1 MTKGRFSAGL
11 LLAAAILSEAAGSK
25 ARAVDVDRQILNAE
39 RARVAVMAEART
51 KTVAIFPPE
60 GNGGG
65 SGVLISADGYALSN
79 FHVVR
84 GSEKAM
90 KCGLSDGRSYDA
102 VVVGIDPVGDVGLV
116 KLFGRDDF
124 PFAELGDSDG
134 VRVGDSVFA
143 AGNPFLLAHDFQPTV
158 TFGIVSGVHRY
169 QYPAGTLLEYAD
181 CIQTDA
187 SINPG
192 NSGGPL
198 WDINGKLIG
207 INGRGSFEKRGRVNV
222 GVGYAISINQIKYF
236 LGCLKSGRIVDH
248 ATLGAR
254 VASDNDGRVIVSDVL
269 EDSDAYRRGLRIGD
283 EIIAFGGRNV
293 RTVNAFKNVLGIFPT
308 GWRVAMTFRTEG
320 GETRE
325 TFVRLMGVHNPEELL
340 AKISEKPEP
349 EKGLP
354 PGRPQPKPEEPDP
367 PKPDAPKPDGFKP
380 DEGRPGDGKP
390 APHQPDGEKPAI
402 PKFRLPFGGGDD
414 KQKPETPEIVKR
426 HFVERRGYA
435 NYYFNTHE
443 RNRVGRLLA
452 ARFGPIASPPVANR
466 GWTIEASLPVA
477 GNPQAKSDLTVKI
490 DDARVEYRLP
500 NGAATLS
507 VGDSL
512 VETAEPEGSGG
523 LLAAL
528 YLWRRLFE
536 TGAEKFGDLHYEG
549 AFSLPGSPE
558 TYDVLIGRQGGA
570 TCRYF
575 VDPRGELASLE
586 MWRDDA
592 LDPCELFFFDYADR
606 QGRRLP
612 GRIQVRYGDTTYAE
626 IHPTTWNFGA
636 EATP

>member
-1 MTKGRFSAGL
+1 MTKVRFPIARLRAKAL
-11 LLAAAILSEAAGSK
+11 LGAAARFGAAAWLAAAAQVAA
-25 ARAVDVDRQILNAE
+25 AVDVDPQLLDAE
-39 RARVAVMAEART
+39 KARVAVMAEACS

-102 VVVGIDPVGDVGLV
+102 VVVGIDPVGDVALI

-124 PFAELGDSDG
+124 PFAEFGDSDAM
-134 VRVGDSVFA
+134 RVGDSVFA
-143 AGNPFLLAHDFQPTV
+143 AGNPFLLAHDFRPTV

-181 CIQTDA
+181 CLQTDA

-222 GVGYAISINQIKYF
+222 GVGYAISINQIEYF

-254 VASDNDGRVIVSDVL
+254 VASDNDGRVIVADVL

-283 EIIAFGGRNV
+283 EIIAFGGRTV

-308 GWRVAMTFRTEG
+308 GWRVAMSYRTEG
-320 GETRE
+320 GETRS
-325 TFVRLMGVHNPEELL
+325 TFVRLQGVHNPEELL

-354 PGRPQPKPEEPDP
+354 PGRPQPKPDDP
-367 PKPDAPKPDGFKP
+367 
-380 DEGRPGDGKP
+380 ERPGDPKKDP
-390 APHQPDGEKPAI
+390 EAPSK
-402 PKFRLPFGGGDD
+402 PKFRLPFGGGD
-414 KQKPETPEIVKR
+414 KEEEPKTPEIVKK

-435 NYYFNTHE
+435 NFFFNSLE

-452 ARFGPIASPPVANR
+452 ARFGAASAGAASG
-466 GWTIEASLPVA
+466 GWTIVGSQLAG
-477 GNPQAKSDLTVKI
+477 GNPQAKSELTIKI

-500 NGAATLS
+500 NGAATLQ
-507 VGDSL
+507 VGESL

-523 LLAAL
+523 LLAAFA
-528 YLWRRLFE
+528 LWRRLLE
-536 TGAEKFGDLHYEG
+536 QGPEKFGDVHYEG
-549 AFSLPGSPE
+549 AFTLPGLPE
-558 TYDVLIGRQGGA
+558 TYDVLLGRHGGA
-570 TCRYF
+570 TCRFF
-575 VDPRGELASLE
+575 VDPRGELVSLE

-592 LDPCELFFFDYADR
+592 IDPCELYFFDYTER
-606 QGRRLP
+606 QGKRLP
-612 GRIQVRYGDTTYAE
+612 GRIEVRYADTVYAV
-626 IHPTTWNFGA
+626 ILPATWNFGG

>member
-1 MTKGRFSAGL
+1 MSAVC
-11 LLAAAILSEAAGSK
+11 LLATVSA
-25 ARAVDVDRQILNAE
+25 ARAVEVDARILDAE
-39 RARVAVMAEART
+39 KARVAVMAEARS

-84 GSEKAM
+84 GSERAM

-102 VVVGIDPVGDVGLV
+102 VVVGIDPVGDVALV
-116 KLFGRDDF
+116 KIFGRDDF

-134 VRVGDSVFA
+134 VRLGDPVFA

-198 WDINGKLIG
+198 WDINGRLIG

-236 LGCLKSGRIVDH
+236 LGCMKSGRIVDH

-283 EIIAFGGRNV
+283 EIISFGGRSV

-320 GETRE
+320 GETRD
-325 TFVRLMGVHNPEELL
+325 TFVRLQGVHNPEELL
-340 AKISEKPEP
+340 AKISEKVEP

-354 PGRPQPKPEEPDP
+354 PGRPQPKPEEPDG
-367 PKPDAPKPDGFKP
+367 PKPDPGDKKEGGPKEEGQKPDGP
-380 DEGRPGDGKP
+380 EQDGP
-390 APHQPDGEKPAI
+390 SI
-402 PKFRLPFGGGDD
+402 PKFRLPFGGGDE
-414 KQKPETPEIVKR
+414 KEKPQTPEIVKK

-435 NYYFNTHE
+435 NYFFNTQE

-452 ARFGPIASPPVANR
+452 SRFTPVAGGNAATGSR
-466 GWTIEASLPVA
+466 GWTIAASEFA
-477 GNPQAKSDLTVKI
+477 GGNPQAKSELTVKI
-490 DDARVEYRLP
+490 DDAKVEYRLA
-500 NGAATLS
+500 NGTATLT
-507 VGDSL
+507 VGESL
-512 VETAEPEGSGG
+512 VESAEPEGSGG

-528 YLWRRLFE
+528 YLWRRLLDLG
-536 TGAEKFGDLHYEG
+536 TDKFGDLQYEG
-549 AFSLPGSPE
+549 AFSLPGSPVM
-558 TYDVLIGRQGGA
+558 YDVLIGRHGGA

-575 VDPRGELASLE
+575 VDARGELVSLE

-592 LDPCELFFFDYADR
+592 LDPCELFFSDYTDR

-612 GRIQVRYGDTTYAE
+612 GLIKVRYGDAVYTE
-626 IHPTTWNFGA
+626 IRPADWNFGA